1 MDKADYIEHCELL
14 LNDREFYEKLN
25 ANPTLKYA
33 EEVKQKIGI
42 LINNYKGKQEYTYLA
57 KNLENPRAPLF
68 YKLPKIH
75 KIFDSFLPLQLLLS
89 GSNPYTCNLLKSS
102 RLVELSG
109 FPF

>member
-57 KNLENPRAPLF
+57 KNLKSLPRFEIPKAGPICNPSCP
-68 YKLPKIH
+68 
-75 KIFDSFLPLQLLLS
+75 
-89 GSNPYTCNLLKSS
+89 NL
-102 RLVELSG
+102 
-109 FPF
+109 